1 MNKQWSRRPVYQ
13 VENSYETRI
22 RYLEEVVHLL
32 SSRTNLTL
40 PPVIFSAPQT
50 ASFRYSTD
58 RGLVPLLSKTTA
70 RSLAVAQSSYR
81 ASSHGPTISS
91 RRSGLL
97 STSEAHRSLA
107 VGKSRSVS
115 SSPQSTNPQPPPL
128 DTCFLPREGQS
139 PSLND
144 RSPSLT
150 DPPPSHAINTATEN
164 TRQLASLGSV
174 SLADLEAVHTQ
185 PSADFTPTEI
195 HASSQITSTGTSMP
209 SISIVDAISNAC
221 CHPSDLTSPEP
232 PQLNNQSPQQPQNP
246 CGSSLTS
253 TSANFPINKIE
264 HSHQIYISPPPS
276 RPSTPP
282 ALAERPELLP
292 PSAPS
297 PIYSTRPLPV
307 LPACS
312 LAIDS
317 TSKAYPEEFDVTE
330 GGAITVMEYSDCSM
344 DFQLAPDLSQAAL
357 KQYEDIDNYLKLANA
372 DETKMKKKKKKKKKK
387 ANPTST
393 RDNPVS
399 DTNSTPDNPVLFYV

>member
-22 RYLEEVVHLL
+22 RYLEEV
-32 SSRTNLTL
+32 
-40 PPVIFSAPQT
+40 T

-91 RRSGLL
+91 RWSGLL

-185 PSADFTPTEI
+185 PSTDFTPTEI

-246 CGSSLTS
+246 
-253 TSANFPINKIE
+253 
-264 HSHQIYISPPPS
+264 HQIYISPPPS

-282 ALAERPELLP
+282 ASAERPELLP